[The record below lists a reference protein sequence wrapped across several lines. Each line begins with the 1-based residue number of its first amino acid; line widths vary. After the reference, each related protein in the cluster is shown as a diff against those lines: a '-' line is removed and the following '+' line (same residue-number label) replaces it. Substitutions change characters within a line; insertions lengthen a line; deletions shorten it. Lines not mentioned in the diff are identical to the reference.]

1 MKRHH
6 VWLGIFLLVFVIPM
20 HPRARGL
27 QNPLSLRLDP
37 AQQTVE
43 EGDNALTTTAVSGG
57 TQPYKY
63 EWYDGSR
70 KSTVTRPNV
79 VWVMRRASVHAIKLV
94 VTDAAGSS
102 VEATVQVSVRP
113 ATVSQTAEAPPADG
127 SPAPL
132 SVRITPPLSQIESG
146 GKVTSYAVATGGVAP
161 YSYEW
166 WANNT
171 KTVAAADHSAW
182 RVQDS
187 GIRDIKVVV
196 TDAAGNHAE
205 GHAFIVIKAAD
216 GE

>member
-6 VWLGIFLLVFVIPM
+6 VWLGIFLLVFVVPM

-43 EGDNALTTTAVSGG
+43 EGDKALNTSEVSGG
-57 TQPYKY
+57 TLPYKY
-63 EWYDGSR
+63 EWYDGGR
-70 KSTVTRPNV
+70 KSQVTSPNV
-79 VWVMRRASVHAIKLV
+79 FWTMRHASVHVIKLV
-94 VTDAAGSS
+94 VTDAAGNS

-113 ATVSQTAEAPPADG
+113 ATVGQTGEGEGAAT
-127 SPAPL
+127 PL
-132 SVRITPPLSQIESG
+132 SVRITPPLSQIETG